1 MIRALPSTEWLR
13 VALAAALLATAG
25 PAFAAAGEPFKVV
38 DGLTVYLGVLP
49 AAMIQGHAPD
59 HPEIAMHGGRPAG
72 QHVYHIVVAV
82 FEAKTGKRLA
92 DIGVSARVSSL
103 GLAGP
108 RKTLEAMDIA
118 DTVTYG
124 NYFELSGEGLYD
136 ITIEVARAGAATPL
150 HVKFTYEHRLR

>member
-13 VALAAALLATAG
+13 AAPVAALLATAG
-25 PAFAAAGEPFKVV
+25 PAFAAGEPFKVV

-59 HPEIAMHGGRPAG
+59 HPEITMHGGRPAG
-72 QHVYHIVVAV
+72 QHVYHVMVAV

-103 GLAGP
+103 G
-108 RKTLEAMDIA
+108 
-118 DTVTYG
+118 
-124 NYFELSGEGLYD
+124 
-136 ITIEVARAGAATPL
+136 
-150 HVKFTYEHRLR
+150 